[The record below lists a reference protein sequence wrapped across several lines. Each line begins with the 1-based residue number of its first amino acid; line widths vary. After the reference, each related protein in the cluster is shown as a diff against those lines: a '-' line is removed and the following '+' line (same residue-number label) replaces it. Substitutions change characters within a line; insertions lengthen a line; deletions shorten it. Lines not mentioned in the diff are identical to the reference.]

1 MHQKIKKTLNISI
14 IVGIAITINLLIFH
28 FISTLNIVDWKIANF
43 IALTVSVAFVMLIG
57 YRNSVDNEISL
68 LVKNIDGLLVLFAGL
83 LLDYILL
90 FLSTNIFYY
99 HHLFSKLISDLIV
112 VIFDYAI
119 LKIVFCEKIGGALL

>member
-43 IALTVSVAFVMLIG
+43 IALTVSVAFVILIG

-90 FLSTNIFYY
+90 FLSINIFYY